1 MANNNGW
8 RALIYDAE
16 WARFK
21 KGQEGVIVSE
31 DGRMCE
37 TIGDNRDNIL
47 IEADPNFKFAPR
59 SSGHILFIQKGTDLF
74 DIVCLEQESGG
85 KLELVVDS
93 VSMSVCDEP
102 ALSYYNDLI
111 NILNEQ
117 SLVTIKE
124 NQDPPYSV
132 TYGDELGQF
141 KIVSPTRNEFTD
153 ILNSLDNGGVA
164 EIPLIVSVKKY
175 GDTYVSENGA
185 TLTLTR
191 GDGETIRGKRS
202 EFDFSFLTVT
212 MVEESNDSSTEAEVT
227 SPITCSLSPDNA
239 VSETCE
245 GGTVTFTPSYSES
258 DCNCSLTRSP
268 DKLKCNGGTVTFV
281 VTCQKPQEKTY
292 YYSINFAVV
301 KVTTKY
307 TRETCIETQ
316 EIEEDGMMVDV
327 SLVPQE
333 GVSVKSFSDGIL
345 QLYIDM
351 DVEEFNI
358 KVTSDLG
365 YSCIARFLKINNEFT
380 ILNNTCTSS
389 QP

>member
-21 KGQEGVIVSE
+21 RGQEGVIVSE

-47 IEADPNFKFAPR
+47 IEADPNFKFTPR
-59 SSGHILFIQKGTDLF
+59 TSGHILFTQKGTDLF
-74 DIVCLEQESGG
+74 DIVCLKQESGG

-93 VSMSVCDEP
+93 VSMNVCDAP

-153 ILNSLDNGGVA
+153 IISNLANGGTV
-164 EIPLIVSVKKY
+164 ETPLVVSVKKY
-175 GDTYVSENGA
+175 GDTYTSENGA

-191 GDGETIRGKRS
+191 GDGETIREKRS
-202 EFDFSFLTVT
+202 EFDFSSLLVSY
-212 MVEESNDSSTEAEVT
+212 VEGGTT
-227 SPITCSLSPDNA
+227 PITCSLSPSDA
-239 VSETCE
+239 VSNTCE
-245 GGTVTFTPSYSES
+245 GGSVTFTPSYSE
-258 DCNCSLTRSP
+258 DICNCEITRSTE
-268 DKLKCNGGTVTFV
+268 KLKCNGGTVTFV

-316 EIEEDGMMVDV
+316 EIEEDGMIVDV

-358 KVTSDLG
+358 KVTSDIG
-365 YSCIARFLKINNEFT
+365 YSCIARFLKRNNEFM
-380 ILNNTCTSS
+380 ILNSTCISS